1 MAEAVPSRGLT
12 NLILAMLL
20 VAVLSGLLAQ
30 SWRASHLEGRVGE
43 LEAQLG
49 TAQGELRAH
58 QAHLSLVR
66 EAVGG
71 VSRELTALEQ
81 LMEQQPEYAAGKARR
96 LFGLL
101 LSASAPTEG
110 GEVRPVDPRRR

>member
-1 MAEAVPSRGLT
+1 MERPHPHLVALESDESAATEPGVAEAVPSRGRT

-30 SWRASHLEGRVGE
+30 SWRASQLEGRVGE

-49 TAQGELRAH
+49 NAQAELRARE
-58 QAHLSLVR
+58 AHLSLVR

-71 VSRELTALEQ
+71 VSRELTALEK
-81 LMEQQPEYAAGKARR
+81 LVEQEPE
-96 LFGLL
+96 
-101 LSASAPTEG
+101 
-110 GEVRPVDPRRR
+110 